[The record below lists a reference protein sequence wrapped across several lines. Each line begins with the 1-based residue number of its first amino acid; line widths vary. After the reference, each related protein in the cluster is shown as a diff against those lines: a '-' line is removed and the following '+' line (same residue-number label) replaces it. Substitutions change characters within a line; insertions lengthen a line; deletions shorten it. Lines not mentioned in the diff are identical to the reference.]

1 MIEFNKFRW
10 MIKKELISLKRH
22 PVRLVSIIAFP
33 IIMIL
38 LFGYGMGGDINRDVS
53 CC

>member
-1 MIEFNKFRW
+1 MIEPKKFWW

-22 PVRLVSIIAFP
+22 PARLVSIIAFP

-38 LFGYGMGGDINRDVS
+38 LFGYGMGGEMTD
-53 CC
+53 CL